1 MSIGRF
7 TGSFCLILGLDTPHG
22 VSDARFFWVMR
33 DPENMPGTVLGGR
46 YQLDQAR
53 GEATQSASGAT
64 QFDATDLSSHEE
76 VSVRIVPLSRL
87 VDPTLGSTTP
97 ADAQMA
103 FEQQADIASSLRHPC
118 IESVL
123 DHGEA
128 ILDGE
133 KYVYVVGER
142 LSGGSLR
149 EFLDRGRRLTPSQA
163 LIVGVD
169 VCRALDAAAKQGITH
184 GDLRPSRLVFGLDKR
199 VRLVGFGAPLKPLDS
214 LGLEQA
220 IYSAPELAE
229 GGARG
234 ASSDIY
240 SLALILVEAMTGEV
254 PFAADT
260 VAAAFANR
268 VGKLLP
274 VSADF
279 GALAQVLERAG
290 RPESNERFSP
300 REMGQSLVQAAEK
313 MARPTPID
321 IVGGGMFDDIESDS
335 TTPAPVATPDLSDV
349 EPVQNIAP
357 NEPILIRTTPHVDGP
372 TGPTPI
378 AIIDPTD
385 PVTAPIT
392 IGGDDTGPIVLDADT
407 LAALAAE
414 DVTTQ
419 VVRPKKRWGRRL
431 VIVAIVVALLAGGSA
446 GAYFTVLNPKN
457 PVPQL
462 VGLTEAEA
470 RNQVSQFGWNVE
482 VVKER
487 SDTVA
492 AGQIISTNPVLG
504 VNIAKR
510 STLTLVV
517 SEGPTLSQLS
527 ELTGLT
533 FDAATAALTELGLK
547 AVRADIPDEVVV
559 AGTVVSWS
567 IPDQPTLKAGD
578 SVVKGTSVALNV
590 SSGPALRDVPNLV
603 GKTLAEATKTLTD
616 MGLLVVEAPAQGH
629 PEIPAGQIS
638 IQLPVAGEKLA
649 RGGTVT
655 LTVSKG
661 QITTL
666 IPSIYGKD
674 FATVK
679 ARLEKYGMV
688 IGKVTGNKKRGLK
701 LAKIDGKVVRYYDRV
716 VVGKT
721 VDLTFP

>member
-1 MSIGRF
+1 
-7 TGSFCLILGLDTPHG
+7 
-22 VSDARFFWVMR
+22 MR

-76 VSVRIVPLSRL
+76 VSVRVVPLSRL
-87 VDPTLGSTTP
+87 VDPALGSTTP
-97 ADAQMA
+97 ADAQLA

-118 IESVL
+118 IETVL

-169 VCRALDAAAKQGITH
+169 VCRALDAAAKVGITH

-199 VRLVGFGAPLKPLDS
+199 VRLVGFGVPLKTLDS

-240 SLALILVEAMTGEV
+240 SLALILIEAMTGEV
-254 PFAADT
+254 PFTADT
-260 VAAAFANR
+260 VAAAFTNR
-268 VGKLLP
+268 AGKLLP

-290 RPESNERFSP
+290 RPESIERFSP
-300 REMGQSLVQAAEK
+300 REMGQALVQAAEK

-321 IVGGGMFDDIESDS
+321 IVGGGMFDDVETDS
-335 TTPAPVATPDLSDV
+335 TTPK
-349 EPVQNIAP
+349 EPVVSDAVVP
-357 NEPILIRTTPHVDGP
+357 DASSAADTNEPILIRTTPRPEAP

-378 AIIDPTD
+378 AIIDSTEPST
-385 PVTAPIT
+385 TPIT

-407 LAALAAE
+407 LTALAAE

-431 VIVAIVVALLAGGSA
+431 IIAAVALVLIAGVGA

-470 RNQVSQFGWNVE
+470 RNQVSQFGWTVE
-482 VVKER
+482 VLKER

-504 VNIAKR
+504 ANVAKR
-510 STLTLVV
+510 GSLTLVV
-517 SEGPTLSQLS
+517 SEGPTLSQLT
-527 ELTGLT
+527 EINALT
-533 FDAATAALTELGLK
+533 FEAATAALTELGLK
-547 AVRADIPDEVVV
+547 AEKIDVPDEAIAPGV
-559 AGTVVSWS
+559 VVSWS

-578 SVVKGTSVALNV
+578 SVVKGTTVAVNV
-590 SSGPALRDVPNLV
+590 SSGPALRDIPNLV
-603 GKTLAEATKTLTD
+603 GKTLEEATKTLTD
-616 MGLLVVEAPAQGH
+616 MGLVVVEAPTLGH

-661 QITTL
+661 QVTTL

-688 IGKVTGNKKRGLK
+688 IGKVAGNKNRGLK
-701 LAKIDGKVVRYYDRV
+701 SASIDGKVVRNLTRV

>member
-1 MSIGRF
+1 
-7 TGSFCLILGLDTPHG
+7 
-22 VSDARFFWVMR
+22 
-33 DPENMPGTVLGGR
+33 MPGTVLGGR

-76 VSVRIVPLSRL
+76 VSVRVVPLSRL
-87 VDPTLGSTTP
+87 VDPALGSTTP
-97 ADAQMA
+97 ADAQSA

-118 IESVL
+118 IETVL

-169 VCRALDAAAKQGITH
+169 VCRALDAAAKVGITH

-199 VRLVGFGAPLKPLDS
+199 VRLVGFGAPLKTLDS

-240 SLALILVEAMTGEV
+240 SLALILIEAMTGDV
-254 PFAADT
+254 PFTADT
-260 VAAAFANR
+260 VAAAFTNR
-268 VGKLLP
+268 AGKLLP

-300 REMGQSLVQAAEK
+300 REMGQALVQAAEK

-321 IVGGGMFDDIESDS
+321 IVGGGMFDDVESDS
-335 TTPAPVATPDLSDV
+335 TTPKETAPSDAVASD
-349 EPVQNIAP
+349 AAGDSST
-357 NEPILIRTTPHVDGP
+357 NEPILIRTTPKVDAP
-372 TGPTPI
+372 TGPAPI
-378 AIIDPTD
+378 AIIDSTD
-385 PVTAPIT
+385 GVNTPIT

-407 LAALAAE
+407 LSVLAAE
-414 DVTTQ
+414 DETTQ

-431 VIVAIVVALLAGGSA
+431 IVAAVALVLIAGVGA

-470 RNQVSQFGWNVE
+470 RNQVSQFGWTVE
-482 VVKER
+482 VLKER

-504 VNIAKR
+504 VNVAKR

-517 SEGPTLSQLS
+517 SEGPTLSQLT
-527 ELTGLT
+527 EINALT
-533 FDAATAALTELGLK
+533 FEAASAALTELGLK
-547 AVRADIPDEVVV
+547 AEKIDLPDEVIAPGV
-559 AGTVVSWS
+559 VVSWS

-578 SVVKGTSVALNV
+578 SVVKGTTVAVNV
-590 SSGPALRDVPNLV
+590 SSGPALRDIPNLV
-603 GKTLAEATKTLTD
+603 GKTLEEATKTLTD
-616 MGLLVVEAPAQGH
+616 MGLVVVEAPTLGH

-655 LTVSKG
+655 LTVSAGPKN
-661 QITTL
+661 TL
-666 IPSIYGKD
+666 IPDIYGKD

-688 IGKVTGNKKRGLK
+688 IGKVTGNKNRGLK
-701 LAKIDGKVVRYYDRV
+701 SASIDGKVVRNRTSV
-716 VVGKT
+716 IVGKT

>member
-1 MSIGRF
+1 
-7 TGSFCLILGLDTPHG
+7 
-22 VSDARFFWVMR
+22 MR

-76 VSVRIVPLSRL
+76 VSVRVVPLSRL
-87 VDPTLGSTTP
+87 VDPALGSTTP

-118 IESVL
+118 IETVL

-169 VCRALDAAAKQGITH
+169 VCRALDAAAKVGITH

-199 VRLVGFGAPLKPLDS
+199 VRLVGFGAPLKTLDS

-240 SLALILVEAMTGEV
+240 SLALILIEAMTGEV
-254 PFAADT
+254 PFTADT
-260 VAAAFANR
+260 VAAAFTNR
-268 VGKLLP
+268 AGKLLP
-274 VSADF
+274 VSAEF

-290 RPESNERFSP
+290 RPESIERFSP
-300 REMGQSLVQAAEK
+300 REMGQALVQAAEK

-321 IVGGGMFDDIESDS
+321 IVGGGMFDDVETDS
-335 TTPAPVATPDLSDV
+335 TTPKEPAVTDAVVADAPS
-349 EPVQNIAP
+349 IANA
-357 NEPILIRTTPHVDGP
+357 NEPILIRTTPRTDAP

-378 AIIDPTD
+378 AIIDSTEPST
-385 PVTAPIT
+385 TPIT

-407 LAALAAE
+407 LSALAAE
-414 DVTTQ
+414 DETTQ

-431 VIVAIVVALLAGGSA
+431 IVAAVALVLIAGVGA

-470 RNQVSQFGWNVE
+470 RNQVSQFGWTVE
-482 VVKER
+482 VLKER

-504 VNIAKR
+504 VNVAKR
-510 STLTLVV
+510 DTLTLVV
-517 SEGPTLSQLS
+517 SEGPTLSQLT
-527 ELTGLT
+527 EINALT
-533 FDAATAALTELGLK
+533 FEAATAALTELGLK
-547 AVRADIPDEVVV
+547 AEKTDVPDEAIAPGV
-559 AGTVVSWS
+559 VVSWS

-578 SVVKGTSVALNV
+578 SVVKGTTVAVNV
-590 SSGPALRDVPNLV
+590 SSGPALRDIPNLV
-603 GKTLAEATKTLTD
+603 GKTLEEATKTLTD
-616 MGLLVVEAPAQGH
+616 MGLVVVEAPTLGH

-638 IQLPVAGEKLA
+638 IQLPAAGEKLA

-661 QITTL
+661 QVTTL

-688 IGKVTGNKKRGLK
+688 IGEVTGNKNRGLRS
-701 LAKIDGKVVRYYDRV
+701 ASIDGKVVRNLTRV

>member
-1 MSIGRF
+1 
-7 TGSFCLILGLDTPHG
+7 
-22 VSDARFFWVMR
+22 
-33 DPENMPGTVLGGR
+33 MPGTVLGGR

-76 VSVRIVPLSRL
+76 VSVRVVPLSRL
-87 VDPTLGSTTP
+87 VDPALGSTTP
-97 ADAQMA
+97 ADAQLA

-118 IESVL
+118 IETVL

-169 VCRALDAAAKQGITH
+169 VCRALDAAAKVGITH

-199 VRLVGFGAPLKPLDS
+199 VRLVGFGAPLKTLDS

-240 SLALILVEAMTGEV
+240 SLALILIEAMTGEV
-254 PFAADT
+254 PFTADT
-260 VAAAFANR
+260 VGAAFTNR
-268 VGKLLP
+268 AGKLLP

-290 RPESNERFSP
+290 RPESIERFSP
-300 REMGQSLVQAAEK
+300 REMGQALVQAAEK

-321 IVGGGMFDDIESDS
+321 IVGGGMFDDVETDS
-335 TTPAPVATPDLSDV
+335 TTPK
-349 EPVQNIAP
+349 EPVVSDAVVADASSAADT
-357 NEPILIRTTPHVDGP
+357 NEPILIRTTPRPEAP

-378 AIIDPTD
+378 AIIDSTEAS
-385 PVTAPIT
+385 TTPIT

-407 LAALAAE
+407 LTALAAE

-431 VIVAIVVALLAGGSA
+431 IIAAVALVLIAGVGA

-470 RNQVSQFGWNVE
+470 RNQVSQFGWTVE
-482 VVKER
+482 VLKER

-504 VNIAKR
+504 ANVAKR
-510 STLTLVV
+510 GSLTLVV
-517 SEGPTLSQLS
+517 SEGPTLSQLT
-527 ELTGLT
+527 EINALT
-533 FDAATAALTELGLK
+533 FEAATAALTELGLK
-547 AVRADIPDEVVV
+547 AEKIDVPDEAIAPGV
-559 AGTVVSWS
+559 VVSWS

-578 SVVKGTSVALNV
+578 SVVKGTTVAVNV
-590 SSGPALRDVPNLV
+590 SSGPALRDIPNFV
-603 GKTLAEATKTLTD
+603 GKTLEEATKTLTD
-616 MGLLVVEAPAQGH
+616 MGLVVVEAPTLGH

-638 IQLPVAGEKLA
+638 IQLPGAGEKLA

-661 QITTL
+661 QVTTL

-688 IGKVTGNKKRGLK
+688 IGKVTGNKNRGLK
-701 LAKIDGKVVRYYDRV
+701 SASIDGKVVRNLTRV

>member
-1 MSIGRF
+1 
-7 TGSFCLILGLDTPHG
+7 
-22 VSDARFFWVMR
+22 MR

-64 QFDATDLSSHEE
+64 HFDATDLSSHEE
-76 VSVRIVPLSRL
+76 VSVRVVPLSRL
-87 VDPTLGSTTP
+87 VDPALGSTTP
-97 ADAQMA
+97 ADAQGA

-118 IESVL
+118 IETVL

-169 VCRALDAAAKQGITH
+169 VCRALDAAAKVGITH

-199 VRLVGFGAPLKPLDS
+199 VRLVGFGAPLKTLDS

-240 SLALILVEAMTGEV
+240 SLALILIEAMTGDV
-254 PFAADT
+254 PFTADT
-260 VAAAFANR
+260 VAAAFTNR
-268 VGKLLP
+268 AGKLLP

-300 REMGQSLVQAAEK
+300 REMGQALVQAAEK

-321 IVGGGMFDDIESDS
+321 IVGGGMFDDVESDS
-335 TTPAPVATPDLSDV
+335 TMPKETAPSDAVASD
-349 EPVQNIAP
+349 AAGDSST
-357 NEPILIRTTPHVDGP
+357 NEPILIRTTPKVDAP

-378 AIIDPTD
+378 AIIDSTD
-385 PVTAPIT
+385 GVNTPIT

-407 LAALAAE
+407 LSVLAAE
-414 DVTTQ
+414 DETTQ

-431 VIVAIVVALLAGGSA
+431 IIVAVALVLIAGVGA

-470 RNQVSQFGWNVE
+470 RNQVSQFGWTVE
-482 VVKER
+482 VLKER

-504 VNIAKR
+504 VNVAKR

-517 SEGPTLSQLS
+517 SEGPTLSQLT
-527 ELTGLT
+527 EINALT
-533 FDAATAALTELGLK
+533 FEAASAALTELGLK
-547 AVRADIPDEVVV
+547 AEKIDLPDEVIAPGV
-559 AGTVVSWS
+559 VVSWS

-578 SVVKGTSVALNV
+578 SVVKGTTVAVNV
-590 SSGPALRDVPNLV
+590 SSGPALRDIPNLV
-603 GKTLAEATKTLTD
+603 GKTLEEATKTLTD
-616 MGLLVVEAPAQGH
+616 MGLVVVEAPTLGH

-655 LTVSKG
+655 LTVSAGPKN
-661 QITTL
+661 TL
-666 IPSIYGKD
+666 IPDIYGKD

-688 IGKVTGNKKRGLK
+688 IGKVTGNKNRGLK
-701 LAKIDGKVVRYYDRV
+701 SASIDGKVVRNRTSV
-716 VVGKT
+716 IVGKT

>member
-1 MSIGRF
+1 
-7 TGSFCLILGLDTPHG
+7 
-22 VSDARFFWVMR
+22 MR

-76 VSVRIVPLSRL
+76 VSVRVVPLSRL
-87 VDPTLGSTTP
+87 VDPALGSTTP
-97 ADAQMA
+97 ADAQVA

-118 IESVL
+118 IETVL

-169 VCRALDAAAKQGITH
+169 VCRALDAAAKVGITH

-199 VRLVGFGAPLKPLDS
+199 VRLVGFGAPLKTLDS

-240 SLALILVEAMTGEV
+240 SLALILIEAMTGEV
-254 PFAADT
+254 PFTADT
-260 VAAAFANR
+260 VAAAFTNR
-268 VGKLLP
+268 AGKLLP
-274 VSADF
+274 VSAEF

-290 RPESNERFSP
+290 RPESIERFSP
-300 REMGQSLVQAAEK
+300 REMGQALVQAAEK

-321 IVGGGMFDDIESDS
+321 IVGGGMFDDVETDS
-335 TTPAPVATPDLSDV
+335 TTPK
-349 EPVQNIAP
+349 EPVVAEAVVTDAP
-357 NEPILIRTTPHVDGP
+357 STANANEPILIRTTPRTDAP

-378 AIIDPTD
+378 AIIDSTEPST
-385 PVTAPIT
+385 TPIT

-407 LAALAAE
+407 LSALAAE
-414 DVTTQ
+414 DETTQ

-431 VIVAIVVALLAGGSA
+431 IIAAVALVLIAGVGA

-470 RNQVSQFGWNVE
+470 RNQVSQFGWTVE
-482 VVKER
+482 VLKER

-504 VNIAKR
+504 VNVAKR
-510 STLTLVV
+510 DTLTLLV
-517 SEGPTLSQLS
+517 SEGPTLSQLT
-527 ELTGLT
+527 EINALT
-533 FDAATAALTELGLK
+533 FEAATAALTELGLK
-547 AVRADIPDEVVV
+547 AEKTDVPDEAIAPGV
-559 AGTVVSWS
+559 VVSWS

-578 SVVKGTSVALNV
+578 SVVKGTTVAVNV
-590 SSGPALRDVPNLV
+590 SSGPALRDIPNLV
-603 GKTLAEATKTLTD
+603 GKTLEEATKTLTD
-616 MGLLVVEAPAQGH
+616 MGLVVVEAPTLGH

-638 IQLPVAGEKLA
+638 IQLPAAGEKLA

-661 QITTL
+661 QVTTL

-688 IGKVTGNKKRGLK
+688 IGKVTGNKNRGLK
-701 LAKIDGKVVRYYDRV
+701 SASIDGKVVRNLTRV

>member
-1 MSIGRF
+1 
-7 TGSFCLILGLDTPHG
+7 
-22 VSDARFFWVMR
+22 MR

-76 VSVRIVPLSRL
+76 VSVRVVPLSRL
-87 VDPTLGSTTP
+87 VDPALGSTTP
-97 ADAQMA
+97 ADAQSA

-118 IESVL
+118 IETVL

-169 VCRALDAAAKQGITH
+169 VCRALDAAAKVGITH

-199 VRLVGFGAPLKPLDS
+199 VRLVGFGAPLKTLDS

-240 SLALILVEAMTGEV
+240 SLALILIEAMTGDV
-254 PFAADT
+254 PFTADT
-260 VAAAFANR
+260 VAAAFTNR
-268 VGKLLP
+268 AGKLLP

-300 REMGQSLVQAAEK
+300 REMGQALVQAAEK

-321 IVGGGMFDDIESDS
+321 IVGGGMFDDVESDS
-335 TTPAPVATPDLSDV
+335 TTPKETAPSDAVASDAAGDS
-349 EPVQNIAP
+349 NT
-357 NEPILIRTTPHVDGP
+357 NEPILIRTTPKVDAP

-378 AIIDPTD
+378 AIIDSTD
-385 PVTAPIT
+385 GVNTPIT

-407 LAALAAE
+407 LSVLAAE
-414 DVTTQ
+414 DETTQ

-431 VIVAIVVALLAGGSA
+431 IIAAVALVLIAGVGA

-470 RNQVSQFGWNVE
+470 RNQVSQFGWTVE
-482 VVKER
+482 VLKER

-504 VNIAKR
+504 VNVAKR

-517 SEGPTLSQLS
+517 SEGPTLSQLT
-527 ELTGLT
+527 EINALT
-533 FDAATAALTELGLK
+533 FEAASAALTELGLK
-547 AVRADIPDEVVV
+547 AEKIDLPDEVI
-559 AGTVVSWS
+559 APGLVVSWS

-578 SVVKGTSVALNV
+578 SVVKGTTVAVNV
-590 SSGPALRDVPNLV
+590 SSGPALRDIPNLV
-603 GKTLAEATKTLTD
+603 GKTLEEATKTLTD
-616 MGLLVVEAPAQGH
+616 MGLVVVEAPTLGH

-638 IQLPVAGEKLA
+638 IQLPAAGEKLA

-661 QITTL
+661 QVTTL

-688 IGKVTGNKKRGLK
+688 IGEVTGNKNRGLK
-701 LAKIDGKVVRYYDRV
+701 SASIDGKVVRNFTRV

>member
-1 MSIGRF
+1 
-7 TGSFCLILGLDTPHG
+7 
-22 VSDARFFWVMR
+22 
-33 DPENMPGTVLGGR
+33 MPGTVLGGR

-76 VSVRIVPLSRL
+76 VSVRVVPLSRL
-87 VDPTLGSTTP
+87 VDPALGSTTP
-97 ADAQMA
+97 ADAQSA

-118 IESVL
+118 IETVL

-169 VCRALDAAAKQGITH
+169 VCRALDAAAKVGITH

-199 VRLVGFGAPLKPLDS
+199 VRLVGFGAPLKTLDS

-240 SLALILVEAMTGEV
+240 SLALILIEAMTGDV
-254 PFAADT
+254 PFTADT
-260 VAAAFANR
+260 VAAAFTNR
-268 VGKLLP
+268 AGKLLP

-300 REMGQSLVQAAEK
+300 REMGQALVQAAEK

-321 IVGGGMFDDIESDS
+321 IVGGGMFDDVESDS
-335 TTPAPVATPDLSDV
+335 TMPKETAPSDAVASD
-349 EPVQNIAP
+349 AAGDSST
-357 NEPILIRTTPHVDGP
+357 NEPILIRTTPKVDAP

-378 AIIDPTD
+378 AIIDSTD
-385 PVTAPIT
+385 GVNTPIT

-407 LAALAAE
+407 LSVLAAE
-414 DVTTQ
+414 DETTQ

-431 VIVAIVVALLAGGSA
+431 IIAAVALVLIAGVGA

-470 RNQVSQFGWNVE
+470 RNQVSEFGWTVE
-482 VVKER
+482 VLKER

-504 VNIAKR
+504 VNVAKR

-527 ELTGLT
+527 EINALT
-533 FDAATAALTELGLK
+533 FEAASAALTELGLK
-547 AVRADIPDEVVV
+547 AEKIDVPDEAIAPGV
-559 AGTVVSWS
+559 VVSWS

-578 SVVKGTSVALNV
+578 SVVKGTTVAVNV
-590 SSGPALRDVPNLV
+590 SSGPALRDIPNLV
-603 GKTLAEATKTLTD
+603 GKTLEEATKTLTD
-616 MGLLVVEAPAQGH
+616 MGLVVVEAPTLGH

-655 LTVSKG
+655 LTVSAGPKN
-661 QITTL
+661 TL
-666 IPSIYGKD
+666 IPDIYGKD

-688 IGKVTGNKKRGLK
+688 IGKVTGNKNRGLK
-701 LAKIDGKVVRYYDRV
+701 SASIDGKVVRNRTSV
-716 VVGKT
+716 IVGKT

>member
-1 MSIGRF
+1 
-7 TGSFCLILGLDTPHG
+7 
-22 VSDARFFWVMR
+22 MR

-76 VSVRIVPLSRL
+76 VSVRVVPLSRL
-87 VDPTLGSTTP
+87 VDPALGSTTP
-97 ADAQMA
+97 ADAQLA

-118 IESVL
+118 IETVL

-169 VCRALDAAAKQGITH
+169 VCRALDAAAKVGITH

-199 VRLVGFGAPLKPLDS
+199 VRLVGFGAPLKTLDS

-240 SLALILVEAMTGEV
+240 SLALILIEAMTGEV
-254 PFAADT
+254 PFTADT
-260 VAAAFANR
+260 VAAAFTNR
-268 VGKLLP
+268 AGKLLP

-290 RPESNERFSP
+290 RPESIERFSP
-300 REMGQSLVQAAEK
+300 REMGQALVQAAEK

-321 IVGGGMFDDIESDS
+321 IVGGGMFDDVETDS
-335 TTPAPVATPDLSDV
+335 TTPK
-349 EPVQNIAP
+349 EPVVPDAVVP
-357 NEPILIRTTPHVDGP
+357 DASSAADTNEPILIRTTPRPEAP

-378 AIIDPTD
+378 AIIDSTEPST
-385 PVTAPIT
+385 TPIT

-407 LAALAAE
+407 LTALAAE
-414 DVTTQ
+414 DETTQ

-431 VIVAIVVALLAGGSA
+431 IIAAVALVLIAGVGA

-470 RNQVSQFGWNVE
+470 RNQVSQFGWTVE
-482 VVKER
+482 VLKER

-504 VNIAKR
+504 ANVAKR
-510 STLTLVV
+510 DTLTLVV
-517 SEGPTLSQLS
+517 SEGPTLSQLT
-527 ELTGLT
+527 EINALT
-533 FDAATAALTELGLK
+533 FEAATAALTELGLK
-547 AVRADIPDEVVV
+547 AEKTDVPDEVIAPGV
-559 AGTVVSWS
+559 VVSWS

-578 SVVKGTSVALNV
+578 SVVKGTTVAVNV
-590 SSGPALRDVPNLV
+590 SSGPALRDIPNLV
-603 GKTLAEATKTLTD
+603 GKTLEEATKTLTD
-616 MGLLVVEAPAQGH
+616 MGLVVVEAPTLGH

-638 IQLPVAGEKLA
+638 IQLPAAGEKLA

-661 QITTL
+661 QVTTL

-688 IGKVTGNKKRGLK
+688 IGKVAGNKNRGLK
-701 LAKIDGKVVRYYDRV
+701 SASIDGKVVRNLTRV

>member
-1 MSIGRF
+1 
-7 TGSFCLILGLDTPHG
+7 
-22 VSDARFFWVMR
+22 MR

-76 VSVRIVPLSRL
+76 VSVRVVPLSRL
-87 VDPTLGSTTP
+87 VDPALGSTTP
-97 ADAQMA
+97 ADAQSA

-118 IESVL
+118 IETVL

-169 VCRALDAAAKQGITH
+169 VCRALDAAAKVGITH

-199 VRLVGFGAPLKPLDS
+199 VRLVGFGAPLKTLDS

-240 SLALILVEAMTGEV
+240 SLALILIEAMTGDV
-254 PFAADT
+254 PFTADT
-260 VAAAFANR
+260 VAAAFTNR
-268 VGKLLP
+268 AGKLLP

-300 REMGQSLVQAAEK
+300 REMGQALVQAAEK

-321 IVGGGMFDDIESDS
+321 IVGGGMFDDVESDS
-335 TTPAPVATPDLSDV
+335 TTPKESAPSDV
-349 EPVQNIAP
+349 VASDATSAP
-357 NEPILIRTTPHVDGP
+357 NTNEPILIRTTPKVDAP

-378 AIIDPTD
+378 AIIDSTESL
-385 PVTAPIT
+385 TTPIT

-407 LAALAAE
+407 LSALAAE
-414 DVTTQ
+414 DETTQ

-431 VIVAIVVALLAGGSA
+431 IIAAVALVLIAGVGV

-470 RNQVSQFGWNVE
+470 RNQVSQFGWTVE
-482 VVKER
+482 VLKER

-504 VNIAKR
+504 VNVAKR

-527 ELTGLT
+527 EINALT
-533 FDAATAALTELGLK
+533 FEAASAALTELGLK
-547 AVRADIPDEVVV
+547 AEKIDVPDEVIAPGV
-559 AGTVVSWS
+559 VVSWS

-578 SVVKGTSVALNV
+578 SVVKGTTVAVNV
-590 SSGPALRDVPNLV
+590 SSGPALRDIPNLV
-603 GKTLAEATKTLTD
+603 GKTLEEATKTLTD
-616 MGLLVVEAPAQGH
+616 MGLVVVEAPTLGH

-638 IQLPVAGEKLA
+638 IQVPVAGEKLA

-661 QITTL
+661 QVTTL

-688 IGKVTGNKKRGLK
+688 IGKVTGNKNRGLK
-701 LAKIDGKVVRYYDRV
+701 SASIDGKVVRNLTRV

>member
-1 MSIGRF
+1 
-7 TGSFCLILGLDTPHG
+7 
-22 VSDARFFWVMR
+22 MR

-76 VSVRIVPLSRL
+76 VSVRVVPLSRL
-87 VDPTLGSTTP
+87 VDPALGSTTP
-97 ADAQMA
+97 ADAQGA

-118 IESVL
+118 IETVL

-169 VCRALDAAAKQGITH
+169 VCRALDAAAKVGITH

-199 VRLVGFGAPLKPLDS
+199 VRLVGFGAPLKTLDS

-240 SLALILVEAMTGEV
+240 SLALILIEAMTGDV
-254 PFAADT
+254 PFTADT
-260 VAAAFANR
+260 VAAAFTNR
-268 VGKLLP
+268 AGKLLP

-300 REMGQSLVQAAEK
+300 REMGQALVQAAEK

-321 IVGGGMFDDIESDS
+321 IVGGGMFDDVESDS
-335 TTPAPVATPDLSDV
+335 TTPKETAPSDAVASD
-349 EPVQNIAP
+349 AAGDSST
-357 NEPILIRTTPHVDGP
+357 NEPILIRTTPKVDAP

-378 AIIDPTD
+378 AIIDSTD
-385 PVTAPIT
+385 GVNTPIT

-407 LAALAAE
+407 LSVLAAE
-414 DVTTQ
+414 DETTQ

-431 VIVAIVVALLAGGSA
+431 IIAAVALVLIAGVGA

-470 RNQVSQFGWNVE
+470 RNQVSQFGWTVE
-482 VVKER
+482 VLKER

-504 VNIAKR
+504 VNVAKR

-517 SEGPTLSQLS
+517 SEGPTLSQLT
-527 ELTGLT
+527 EINALT
-533 FDAATAALTELGLK
+533 FEAASAALTELGLK
-547 AVRADIPDEVVV
+547 AEKIDLPDEVIAPGV
-559 AGTVVSWS
+559 VVSWS

-578 SVVKGTSVALNV
+578 SVVKGTTVAVNV
-590 SSGPALRDVPNLV
+590 SSGPALRDIPNLV
-603 GKTLAEATKTLTD
+603 GKTLEEATKTLTD
-616 MGLLVVEAPAQGH
+616 MGLVVVEAPTLGH

-655 LTVSKG
+655 LTVSAGPKN
-661 QITTL
+661 TL
-666 IPSIYGKD
+666 IPDIYGKD

-688 IGKVTGNKKRGLK
+688 IGKVTGNKNRGLK
-701 LAKIDGKVVRYYDRV
+701 SASIDGKVVRNRTSV
-716 VVGKT
+716 IVGKT

>member
-1 MSIGRF
+1 
-7 TGSFCLILGLDTPHG
+7 
-22 VSDARFFWVMR
+22 
-33 DPENMPGTVLGGR
+33 LGGR

-76 VSVRIVPLSRL
+76 VSVRVVPLSRL
-87 VDPTLGSTTP
+87 VDPALGSTTP
-97 ADAQMA
+97 ADAQSA

-118 IESVL
+118 IETVL

-169 VCRALDAAAKQGITH
+169 VCRALDAAAKVGITH

-199 VRLVGFGAPLKPLDS
+199 VRLVGFGAPLKTLDS

-240 SLALILVEAMTGEV
+240 SLALILIEAMTGDV
-254 PFAADT
+254 PFTADT
-260 VAAAFANR
+260 VAAAFTNR
-268 VGKLLP
+268 AGKLLP

-300 REMGQSLVQAAEK
+300 REMGQALVQAAEK

-321 IVGGGMFDDIESDS
+321 IVGGGMFDDVESDS
-335 TTPAPVATPDLSDV
+335 TTPKETAPSDAVASD
-349 EPVQNIAP
+349 AAGDSST
-357 NEPILIRTTPHVDGP
+357 NEPILIRTTPKVDAP

-378 AIIDPTD
+378 AIIDSTD
-385 PVTAPIT
+385 GVNTPIT

-407 LAALAAE
+407 LSVLAAE
-414 DVTTQ
+414 DETTQ

-431 VIVAIVVALLAGGSA
+431 IIVAVALVLIAGVGA

-470 RNQVSQFGWNVE
+470 RNQVSQFGWTVE
-482 VVKER
+482 VLKER

-504 VNIAKR
+504 VNVAKR

-517 SEGPTLSQLS
+517 SEGPTLSQLT
-527 ELTGLT
+527 EINALT
-533 FDAATAALTELGLK
+533 FEAASAALTELGLK
-547 AVRADIPDEVVV
+547 AEKIDLPDEVIAPGV
-559 AGTVVSWS
+559 VVSWS

-578 SVVKGTSVALNV
+578 SVVKGTTVAVNV
-590 SSGPALRDVPNLV
+590 SSGPALRDIPNLV
-603 GKTLAEATKTLTD
+603 GKTLEEATKTLTD
-616 MGLLVVEAPAQGH
+616 MGLVVVEAPTLGH

-655 LTVSKG
+655 LTVSAGPKN
-661 QITTL
+661 TL
-666 IPSIYGKD
+666 IPDIYGKD

-688 IGKVTGNKKRGLK
+688 IGKVTGNKNRGLK
-701 LAKIDGKVVRYYDRV
+701 SASIDGKVVRNRTSV
-716 VVGKT
+716 IVGKT